1 MLSTFCELLLE
12 LNSPIV
18 LQIEH
23 IGLEFN
29 IKVVLFLFSLREETK
44 VVEGRRRRRVSLSLK
59 GEPRMDALSRIQRE
73 EAVLVVVDVQ
83 DALMRKM
90 NSAVAEKVIRNIRIL
105 LAFAKKMA
113 IPVLITEQ
121 YPKGLGPTV
130 SEIKAELG
138 SILPIEKVSFSC
150 CGAET
155 FNAKLSQTER
165 RHVMLVGIETHVCIL
180 QTADDLLRGGHRV
193 HAVADAICSQRKLDW
208 EIGLKWM
215 EKKGAIIS
223 TTEMIA
229 FQLLKEAGT
238 EEFRALSKW
247 LK

>member
-1 MLSTFCELLLE
+1 MS
-12 LNSPIV
+12 
-18 LQIEH
+18 
-23 IGLEFN
+23 G
-29 IKVVLFLFSLREETK
+29 
-44 VVEGRRRRRVSLSLK
+44 
-59 GEPRMDALSRIQRE
+59 LSRIQRE

-83 DALMRKM
+83 EALMKKM
-90 NSAVAEKVIRNIRIL
+90 NPGVAEKVIRNIRTL
-105 LAFAKKMA
+105 LAFAQHLA

-130 SEIKAELG
+130 SEIKMELG

-150 CGAET
+150 CGVEM
-155 FNAKLSQTER
+155 FNTRLNQTGR
-165 RHVMLVGIETHVCIL
+165 KQVILIGIETHVCIL
-180 QTADDLLRGGHRV
+180 QTSDDLLRAGREV

-208 EIGLKWM
+208 EVGLRWM
-215 EKKGAIIS
+215 EKRGAMIS
-223 TTEMIA
+223 TTEIIA